1 MSDKSLSQEKI
12 NNLILLYKK
21 GLIKEALV
29 EAEQLIENNPNSF
42 FLHNIHGMININL
55 KKWNKS
61 IESFSKAIEI
71 KQDYAEAHNNLGV
84 ALNNLARDEMQEY
97 IALNKRDKHGQVI
110 YNLEDFEVDK
120 SEFYKSF
127 DKIDI
132 VITSIRNMDDG
143 MRKNLKEMFPID
155 FLEDEVVEIPL
166 AKVVSGKTRGRNI
179 VWYLDKIEKL
189 TLKLIERRLVSLE

>member
-1 MSDKSLSQEKI
+1 MKFLLFGGARNTGKTESISRLTE
-12 NNLILLYKK
+12 NLINKGYKEIYSK
-21 GLIKEALV
+21 TIVNKYCDFQCVLQGKEKTILIHSHTDNIYSIKK
-29 EAEQLIENNPNSF
+29 LI
-42 FLHNIHGMININL
+42 
-55 KKWNKS
+55 
-61 IESFSKAIEI
+61 
-71 KQDYAEAHNNLGV
+71 
-84 ALNNLARDEMQEY
+84 
-97 IALNKRDKHGQVI
+97 
-110 YNLEDFEVDK
+110 
-120 SEFYKSF
+120 EFYKSF

-189 TLKLIERRLVSLE
+189 TLKLIELEPFEL